1 MRIKTQQQKGGG
13 GVGGGAKGHY
23 ENWYTTTRSAE
34 CNASRL
40 TAHLNLN
47 IDHVVDVNCHR
58 KVIYSSCTSM
68 LTSRRLD
75 IYHRNKMSQLIWYRH
90 ALYAYIPRFSHN
102 PTFEVSYALQFLLA
116 KENSFIYLLTV
127 SYPI

>member
-1 MRIKTQQQKGGG
+1 M
-13 GVGGGAKGHY
+13 GGGAKGHY